1 VIHVARATLYLETV
15 YGSTNRETVRK
26 HEYDNLLFISVRI
39 RLPTVL
45 VAFTNL
51 SYPFSHRSV

>member
-1 VIHVARATLYLETV
+1 MIHVARATLYLETF
-15 YGSTNRETVRK
+15 YGSTNRETEWRHV
-26 HEYDNLLFISVRI
+26 YDNSLSISVRI
-39 RLPTVL
+39 RLPTVP